1 LKRLSLSALSLSV
14 ALSAAPVV
22 RAEEACK
29 TISMKNPAPTLGEI
43 YTTAEK
49 LAKAWKSDAAPARIT
64 NTTLG
69 PLQPNGSSAA
79 WNLLFYSASADS
91 RVAISTFRGSLTC
104 WAEKGE
110 AGRMPDLKPDFF
122 RDGAALYALAKSNA
136 PSALSE
142 GYAVMIG
149 TAAAPKDRHATWNI
163 NFSKDK
169 ARDAPISIIVDA
181 NTGKLENV
189 MKH

>member
-1 LKRLSLSALSLSV
+1 LKRISLSALSLAV
-14 ALSAAPVV
+14 VLAATPAV

-29 TISMKNPAPTLGEI
+29 TVAMKNPAPTLAEM
-43 YTTAEK
+43 YTMAEK

-79 WNLLFYSASADS
+79 WNLLFYSPSADS

-104 WAEKGE
+104 WADKGG
-110 AGRMPDLKPDFF
+110 AGRMPDFKPDFF
-122 RDGAALYALAKSNA
+122 RDGAALYAIAKANAGPTLA
-136 PSALSE
+136 E
-142 GYAVMIG
+142 GYTVMLG

-163 NFSKDK
+163 NFSKDQAK
-169 ARDAPISIIVDA
+169 DAPLTILVNA
-181 NTGKLENV
+181 NTGKVEDV
-189 MKH
+189 VKH

>member
-1 LKRLSLSALSLSV
+1 MKRLPLSALSL
-14 ALSAAPVV
+14 ALTLVAAPAV

-29 TISMKNPAPTLGEI
+29 TISMKNPAPTLGEM
-43 YTTAEK
+43 YATAEK

-64 NTTLG
+64 NTSLG

-79 WNLLFYSASADS
+79 WNLVFYSPSADS

-104 WAEKGE
+104 WADKGE
-110 AGRMPDLKPDFF
+110 AGRMPDLKPGFF
-122 RDGAALYALAKSNA
+122 RDGAALYAIAKANA

-142 GYAVMIG
+142 GYAVMLG
-149 TAAAPKDRHATWNI
+149 TAAAPSDRHATWNI

-181 NTGKLENV
+181 NTGKLESV